1 MITSGAIATMAPSYP
16 DPGAIWT
23 AGKQY
28 QILWV
33 DDGTSPSVN
42 ESWTNFKIDFMTGD
56 NTNQKFL
63 TNVANG
69 LDGSKSTSYTWT
81 APHVDPYSAVYFF
94 MFTNAAGESAWTTR
108 FGIVAKDGDTLVPE
122 PEKTQ
127 PTGEKIPW
135 GNGKL
140 IDNANTAVNAST
152 TSSTTSSATASPASG
167 PPAATSGKDTGV
179 TPNAAAADAS
189 NHPESSA
196 TQYVPSLLIAILS
209 CISSAVVLHT

>member
-1 MITSGAIATMAPSYP
+1 MIF
-16 DPGAIWT
+16 
-23 AGKQY
+23 Q
-28 QILWV
+28 
-33 DDGTSPSVN
+33 
-42 ESWTNFKIDFMTGD
+42 
-56 NTNQKFL
+56 
-63 TNVANG
+63 
-69 LDGSKSTSYTWT
+69 
-81 APHVDPYSAVYFF
+81 
-94 MFTNAAGESAWTTR
+94 
-108 FGIVAKDGDTLVPE
+108 
-122 PEKTQ
+122 
-127 PTGEKIPW
+127 GEKIPW

-152 TSSTTSSATASPASG
+152 TSSTNSSATASPASG